1 MKIIFKAKQGA
12 PFPDDK
18 AQEVGEE
25 LIRISTDGELPVAA
39 DIVAAAQ
46 KKNSPLHDYF
56 QWDDG
61 AAGERWREHQARQ
74 MINHLI
80 IVKENPDD
88 GDVEI
93 RAFFNVSKA
102 EDEEDE
108 AARRY
113 VTIFSVLENEEY
125 YQQVLKKALAELK
138 TWQKKY
144 QMIKELHVIFGL
156 IEKTQKSLKF

>member
-1 MKIIFKAKQGA
+1 MKIVFKAKQGA

-25 LIRISTDGELPVAA
+25 LLRISTDGELPVASE
-39 DIVAAAQ
+39 IVSAAQ
-46 KKNSPLHDYF
+46 RKNSPLHDYF
-56 QWDDG
+56 QWENG
-61 AAGERWREHQARQ
+61 PAGEKWREHQARQ
-74 MINHLI
+74 IINHLI

-88 GDVEI
+88 GEI
-93 RAFFNVSKA
+93 EVRAFFNVSKS
-102 EDEEDE
+102 EDIEDT

-125 YQQVLKKALAELK
+125 YHQVLKKALAELK

-144 QMIKELHVIFGL
+144 QMIKELKTIFGI